1 MTLSLFSF
9 PSPPSLFANAMS
21 IFNLLALITS
31 GYMEL
36 IGKNKQYAKFCDND
50 DTGSN
55 KPKAKEKLKLPS
67 RIGMLVFY
75 TPSFLVGLA
84 SFTFFPHQDCRF
96 LMVISVLTIH
106 FFKRILEVL
115 FVHKFTGS
123 MMLKD
128 AITIGLSYGVST
140 ATMIYAQYLSQEC
153 PEPAFDLKYVG
164 LVVFLIGITGN
175 FYHHYIL
182 SSLRKKG
189 DREYKI
195 PKGGL
200 FDVVICPHYMFE
212 IVEFVG
218 VCCICQTGCTFCFTL
233 GTMFLLMGR
242 SYATRKWYV
251 SKFGGM
257 FGKDVKALIPYLF

>member
-1 MTLSLFSF
+1 MVISLFLF
-9 PSPPSLFANAMS
+9 PSPPTLFINAMS

-31 GYMEL
+31 GYMEM
-36 IGKNKQYAKFCDND
+36 IGKNKQYAKFCDATD
-50 DTGSN
+50 SN
-55 KPKAKEKLKLPS
+55 KPKEKKNHKLPS

-75 TPSFLVGLA
+75 TPSFLVGLV
-84 SFTFFPHQDCRF
+84 SFAVFPHQDPRF
-96 LMVISVLTIH
+96 VMVISILTIH

-115 FVHKFTGS
+115 FVHKFSGF
-123 MMLKD
+123 MMLD
-128 AITIGLSYGVST
+128 AAITIGLSYALSI
-140 ATMIYAQYLSQEC
+140 ATMIYAQYLSQDS
-153 PEPAFDLKYVG
+153 PAQPGFDLKYVG
-164 LVVFLIGITGN
+164 LGMFLIGITGN

-182 SSLRKKG
+182 SNVRKND

-200 FDVVICPHYMFE
+200 FDLVICPHYMFE

-218 VCCICQTGCTFCFTL
+218 VSCICQTGFTFCLTL
-233 GTMFLLMGR
+233 GTVFLLMGR

-251 SKFGGM
+251 SKFGGK